1 MSRCAQRIVHARYLL
16 RSRAVT
22 RIVAVFRGHICRH
35 EKRLREGR
43 REAAS
48 IVLQGGARKWH
59 SRKAAAAARIQA
71 RARGIIGRDGLAKRR
86 HLIAMSTRMQSCAR
100 GGLAR
105 QQMARLRLL
114 CAAHCVVA
122 RNWRGFATRNARWQA
137 ALRKHGEWLTVA
149 VFVQASNHERARPSS
164 VRFSGDARASPVLR
178 GRRACG
184 ACLRASARGASGAPR
199 PRSRPR
205 APRGSVNG
213 SKARCTLWR
222 LASSSTW
229 KRPRA
234 SLRRVARAS
243 VNPAASSAPD
253 NRIECPAVVVT
264 AFARGQK
271 VSN

>member
-100 GGLAR
+100 GGLPR

-184 ACLRASARGASGAPR
+184 ACLRASAREREWVEGTVHLVEARVKFYLETPAGKLEA
-199 PRSRPR
+199 RSSQERR
-205 APRGSVNG
+205 S
-213 SKARCTLWR
+213 TLPPPLPLPPNFR
-222 LASSSTW
+222 
-229 KRPRA
+229 
-234 SLRRVARAS
+234 
-243 VNPAASSAPD
+243 
-253 NRIECPAVVVT
+253 
-264 AFARGQK
+264 
-271 VSN
+271 